1 MAFGA
6 IPSMYA
12 PGHRAF
18 KGFASR
24 PGESAGRG
32 RGYVPGWASTF
43 EEMLITEVIP
53 DMDSSPR
60 TIANPRNRALA
71 GLSRGAGR
79 RSTSD
84 RISTYFGSVGVF
96 SSGLFG
102 GVGGAPQPRAAGST
116 RRAVSR
122 ECCRRPPRSMRRSIC
137 SIFPWASRTRAS
149 IPLGTP

>member
-1 MAFGA
+1 MF
-6 IPSMYA
+6 A

-18 KGFASR
+18 EGFASR

-71 GLSRGAGR
+71 GLSRGGGQAFDIGLQNLDVFRFGR
-79 RSTSD
+79 RIQQRPVRGCRRRPRS
-84 RISTYFGSVGVF
+84 RGRPVRW
-96 SSGLFG
+96 G
-102 GVGGAPQPRAAGST
+102 GPYPGNAVGGLLVQ
-116 RRAVSR
+116 
-122 ECCRRPPRSMRRSIC
+122 
-137 SIFPWASRTRAS
+137 
-149 IPLGTP
+149 